1 MAPILPLGNRGRD
14 DTASLRVTPVLARQ
28 AREWYVCDPF
38 APTHGSPVARI
49 RSDAYEVVQAAIQ
62 AMPAVT
68 TKRMFGAE
76 AFFTFG
82 RMFAFLF
89 DEAIVL
95 KLPESERQDVLDARH
110 ARPFLTGERAP
121 FGRWVESGIHGSE
134 AASRAIRLAAAAHAL
149 AQSPQADGP
158 RKRRPTPKRRVGS
171 RRSPQET

>member
-1 MAPILPLGNRGRD
+1 MVRLRPFFTAP
-14 DTASLRVTPVLARQ
+14 S
-28 AREWYVCDPF
+28 
-38 APTHGSPVARI
+38 HGSISVARTKT
-49 RSDAYEVVQAAIQ
+49 DAYEVVQAAIR

-76 AFFTFG
+76 AFFTSS

-95 KLPESERQDVLDARH
+95 KLPESDRQDVLDARH

-121 FGRWVESGIHGSE
+121 FGRWVESPIHGSE

-149 AQSPQADGP
+149 AQSPQHDGP
-158 RKRRPTPKRRVGS
+158 RKRRPAAKRRGRA
-171 RRSPQET
+171 RRADQEA

>member
-1 MAPILPLGNRGRD
+1 MAR
-14 DTASLRVTPVLARQ
+14 T
-28 AREWYVCDPF
+28 
-38 APTHGSPVARI
+38 
-49 RSDAYEVVQAAIQ
+49 RSDAYEVVEAALQ

-121 FGRWVESGIHGSE
+121 FGRWVETTIRGSE
-134 AASRAIRLAAAAHAL
+134 SASRAIRLAAAAHAL
-149 AQSPQADGP
+149 AQSPQHDGP
-158 RKRRPTPKRRVGS
+158 RKRRPVGKRRSAARRTNVGA
-171 RRSPQET
+171 

>member
-1 MAPILPLGNRGRD
+1 
-14 DTASLRVTPVLARQ
+14 
-28 AREWYVCDPF
+28 
-38 APTHGSPVARI
+38 VART
-49 RSDAYEVVQAAIQ
+49 RSDAYEVVEAALQ

-121 FGRWVESGIHGSE
+121 FGRWVETTIRGSE
-134 AASRAIRLAAAAHAL
+134 SASRAIRLAAAAHAL
-149 AQSPQADGP
+149 AQSPQHDGP
-158 RKRRPTPKRRVGS
+158 RKRRPVGKRRSTARRTNVGA
-171 RRSPQET
+171 